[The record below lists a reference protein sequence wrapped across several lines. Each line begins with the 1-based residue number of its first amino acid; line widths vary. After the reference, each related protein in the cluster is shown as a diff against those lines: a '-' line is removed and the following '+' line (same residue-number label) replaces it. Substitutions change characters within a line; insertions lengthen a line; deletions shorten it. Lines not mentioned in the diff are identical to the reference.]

1 MVLDIDLFRTDKGG
15 DPEKMR
21 ENQRK
26 RFKDEKLVDFIVE
39 KDNQWRQCKLLFLL
53 TLFCCV
59 SRLVTDSSL
68 FLVRFQLDNWNKL
81 KNACSKE
88 IGEKMKVTFVHL
100 YIFNVM

>member
-53 TLFCCV
+53 T
-59 SRLVTDSSL
+59 
-68 FLVRFQLDNWNKL
+68 Q
-81 KNACSKE
+81 
-88 IGEKMKVTFVHL
+88 FVVCL
-100 YIFNVM
+100 TL

>member
-39 KDNQWRQCKLLFLL
+39 KDNQWRQCK
-53 TLFCCV
+53 
-59 SRLVTDSSL
+59 
-68 FLVRFQLDNWNKL
+68 
-81 KNACSKE
+81 
-88 IGEKMKVTFVHL
+88 
-100 YIFNVM
+100 YIVL